1 MNYYDTFN
9 HSYQYQYN
17 SLFTGILAIYMIF
30 LAVLFIFYVI
40 NYIFKGIG
48 MYTIG
53 KRMGMD
59 YPWLAFI
66 PFART
71 YFHGELA
78 GRIGLKNKSVKNPGI
93 WLLALPFIMAAVTF
107 VFYLLF
113 FLVGFASI
121 FSAGFN
127 SYLSDIEPSLSSGAI
142 LGMIIVG
149 GIWLLVMIAY
159 KAIYSVLS
167 VLIDHQIFARFTT
180 KNMSL
185 AHAVLSI
192 IIPLYESFCLFAM
205 RNKDFTPGME
215 PGSGTPFF
223 KPVQPGVP
231 SGSGAMQNTY
241 QMADKPEGQGAPF
254 TPQEGPGVQSVP
266 SEERVSGSGAF
277 TVNETIE
284 PPAFSVPPS
293 ANAAQGGPVEQGE
306 AAVTQN
312 APAAESAAQ
321 TTPGGQSEAAQEP
334 APSVIIP
341 PAPEIETGSE
351 EKKPE

>member
-1 MNYYDTFN
+1 MMNNYDTFN
-9 HSYQYQYN
+9 HVYRYQFD
-17 SLFTGILAIYMIF
+17 SFFTGIVAIYLIV

-53 KRMGMD
+53 KRLGMD

-78 GRIGLKNKSVKNPGI
+78 GRIGLKSKSIKNPGI
-93 WLLALPFIMAAVTF
+93 WLLALPFIIAAVTF

-113 FLVGFASI
+113 FLVGFASV
-121 FSAGFN
+121 FSAGYN
-127 SYLSDIEPSLSSGAI
+127 SYLSNFEPTISSGAI

-159 KAIYSVLS
+159 KAVYSVLS
-167 VLIDHQIFARFTT
+167 VLIDHQIFARFTA
-180 KNMSL
+180 KNMSV
-185 AHAVLSI
+185 AHAVLGL

-215 PGSGTPFF
+215 PKNGTPFL
-223 KPVQPGVP
+223 KPVPPDMPTGNSAVE
-231 SGSGAMQNTY
+231 NTY
-241 QMADKPEGQGAPF
+241 HMTAKPEGQGAPF
-254 TPQEGPGVQSVP
+254 TQEGPAVPPVPPVPPVPQDGPAVPPVPPVPPVPQEGP
-266 SEERVSGSGAF
+266 A
-277 TVNETIE
+277 
-284 PPAFSVPPS
+284 VPPVPPVPP
-293 ANAAQGGPVEQGE
+293 QDGPAVQGE
-306 AAVTQN
+306 TMAT
-312 APAAESAAQ
+312 P
-321 TTPGGQSEAAQEP
+321 TTPPVAETAEQAAP

-341 PAPEIETGSE
+341 PAPEAGTGSE
-351 EKKPE
+351 EKKPLE